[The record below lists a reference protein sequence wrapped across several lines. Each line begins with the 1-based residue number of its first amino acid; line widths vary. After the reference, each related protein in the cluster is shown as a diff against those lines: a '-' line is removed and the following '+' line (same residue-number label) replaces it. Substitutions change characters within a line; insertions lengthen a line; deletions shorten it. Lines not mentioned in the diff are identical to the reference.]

1 MSIKESEN
9 TIFRNLIKLLTG
21 EGIGRIIGLLVTPI
35 ITRIYGPGNM
45 GVLTV
50 FISIVA
56 IIGPFACLSYPSSI
70 PIDRNNNV
78 AFNIIC
84 GSFLILTVTTL
95 ITCAVFYIGGN
106 TLFEFLSI
114 ESIINYWWL
123 IPIGL
128 LFKGTYDILTQYN
141 VRNKTFANLAKAT
154 VSQKIIGS
162 LTKIALGML
171 QFKPVGLLIGDVLTT
186 SGGITVLGRSL
197 VKECRNSYKQ
207 ITILGIKN
215 ALIRYKSFPVFR
227 LPSQALLQLSG
238 NLPILFFAWR
248 FNDVT
253 IGQIGLARTMLS
265 MPVTFIGTSVGRAFL
280 GEVAQIGMNN
290 GNTIYKITID
300 VMRRLFLFSLIPFLL
315 VVLFGPWI
323 FQIVFGSEWYDS
335 GLYARMMAIYLIFQF
350 MYSPIEE
357 GIFNV
362 FEKQHLVLLVESCR
376 ITIILTVLSLSYYFE
391 LSSMHTV
398 LIYSIGLALQYLIG
412 LAIILNVIR
421 NSRTK

>member
-1 MSIKESEN
+1 
-9 TIFRNLIKLLTG
+9 
-21 EGIGRIIGLLVTPI
+21 
-35 ITRIYGPGNM
+35 M

-56 IIGPFACLSYPSSI
+56 IISPFACLSYPSSI

-78 AFNIIC
+78 ALNIISGC
-84 GSFLILTVTTL
+84 FLILTITTFL
-95 ITCAVFYIGGN
+95 TCAVFCIGGN
-106 TLFEFLSI
+106 TFFEFLSI

-141 VRNKTFANLAKAT
+141 VRNKTFSNLAKAT

-162 LTKIALGML
+162 LTKIVLGML
-171 QFKPVGLLIGDVLTT
+171 HFKPVGLLIGDVLTT
-186 SGGITVLGRSL
+186 SGGITVLGNSF
-197 VKECRNSYKQ
+197 VKECRKSYKH
-207 ITILGIKN
+207 ITLYRIKN

-238 NLPILFFAWR
+238 NLPILYFAWR

-280 GEVAQIGMNN
+280 GEIAQIGMNN
-290 GNTIYKITID
+290 GNAIYKITID
-300 VMRRLFLFSLIPFLL
+300 VMRRLFLFSLIPFFL

-323 FQIVFGSEWYDS
+323 FQIVFGAEWDDS
-335 GLYARMMAIYLIFQF
+335 GSYARIMAIYLIFQF
-350 MYSPIEE
+350 VYSPIEE

-362 FEKQHLVLLVESCR
+362 FEKQHFVLIVELFR
-376 ITIILTVLSLSYYFE
+376 ITIILAVLSLSYYFD
-391 LSSMHTV
+391 LSPIYTI
-398 LIYSIGLALQYLIG
+398 LIYSVGLALQYIIG
-412 LAIILNVIR
+412 LTIIMNVIR
-421 NSRTK
+421 KSRN